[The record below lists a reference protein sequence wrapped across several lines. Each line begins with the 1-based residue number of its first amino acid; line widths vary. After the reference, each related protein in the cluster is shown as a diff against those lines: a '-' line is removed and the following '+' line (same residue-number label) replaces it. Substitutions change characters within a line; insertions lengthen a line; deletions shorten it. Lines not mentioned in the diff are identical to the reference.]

1 MPQFPSKGCKFISV
15 LTEKTLVNMVS
26 KHLPSLMSCLGRSEP
41 AAFLPWPPR
50 LTASLLHLSLVIS
63 GLCLSCAASLRSLP
77 LSPARIVFSEL
88 NGNEHGED
96 GFCKWTL
103 QNCVT
108 YPLFGDAL
116 VCVTRARGGGYQRSQ
131 VFGRNT
137 ERVKLTFTEVGT
149 LKNRY
154 AWE

>member
-1 MPQFPSKGCKFISV
+1 M
-15 LTEKTLVNMVS
+15 VN

-50 LTASLLHLSLVIS
+50 LTASLH
-63 GLCLSCAASLRSLP
+63 SLP

-116 VCVTRARGGGYQRSQ
+116 VCVTRAGGGGYQRSQ

-154 AWE
+154 TWE